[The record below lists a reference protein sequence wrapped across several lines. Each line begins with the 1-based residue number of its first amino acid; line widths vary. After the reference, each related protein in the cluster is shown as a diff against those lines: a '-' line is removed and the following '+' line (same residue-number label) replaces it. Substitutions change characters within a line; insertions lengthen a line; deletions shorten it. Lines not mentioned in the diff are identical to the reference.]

1 MMDRRLFPLLLSAL
15 FLLSACTPPVSETGA
30 NIILEEKN
38 LQYVALTFDDG
49 PRADTTALLLDGLR
63 QRDARATFFVI
74 GQQIPG
80 NEDLIRRM
88 ADEGHQVGNHT
99 YSHTRLR
106 EAGDNTIIEE
116 IQKTEVLLTE
126 ILGEGSY
133 WLRPP
138 YGLVDY
144 DRTAL
149 METPMIYWS
158 LDPEDWK
165 LLDTDKVVDAVLSQ
179 VQSGDIVLLHDF
191 YRTSVDAALQIVDAL
206 QAEGY
211 AFVTVEDLFDLC
223 QVEPQNGVLY
233 ATPTRERV
241 W

>member
-1 MMDRRLFPLLLSAL
+1 MNRRFLPALLGVL
-15 FLLSACTPPVSETGA
+15 FLLSACASPAREAGA
-30 NIILEEKN
+30 RITVTEKRMK
-38 LQYVALTFDDG
+38 YVALTFDDG
-49 PRADTTALLLDGLR
+49 PRADTTSVLLDGLR
-63 QRDARATFFVI
+63 QREARATFFVI

-80 NEDLIRRM
+80 NEELIRRM
-88 ADEGHQVGNHT
+88 GAEGHQVGNHT

-106 EAGDNTIIEE
+106 DAGDNTIIEE

-126 ILGEGSY
+126 VLGEGSY

-144 DRTAL
+144 SRTGL
-149 METPMIYWS
+149 IETPMIYWS

-165 LLDTDKVVDAVLSQ
+165 LLDTDQVVEAVLSQ

-191 YRTSVDAALQIVDAL
+191 YRTSVDAALQIVDTL

-211 AFVTVEDLFDLC
+211 AFVTVEELFDLC
-223 QVEPQNGVLY
+223 QVEPRSGVLY

>member
-1 MMDRRLFPLLLSAL
+1 MKQRLFPLFLGAL
-15 FLLSACTPPVSETGA
+15 FLLSACAPPAREAGA
-30 NIILEEKN
+30 NLSIAENQLK
-38 LQYVALTFDDG
+38 YVALTFDDG
-49 PRADTTALLLDGLR
+49 PRADTTSLLLEGLR

-144 DRTAL
+144 DRTGL
-149 METPMIYWS
+149 IKTPMIYWS

-165 LLDTDKVVDAVLSQ
+165 LLDTDKVVEAVLSQ

-206 QAEGY
+206 QAQGY
-211 AFVTVEDLFDLC
+211 AFVTVAELFDLC
-223 QVEPQNGVLY
+223 QVEPQNGTLY